1 LILLKT
7 TFVTKQLIIALGLG
21 LAALFTATS
30 AKAAV
35 LTYQGDTTN
44 QPTWRR
50 IAPGNPPDRIS
61 GENAGTMGM
70 NVPYSVFQFVVE
82 ESGLYTFGS
91 TVPGA
96 TSPADGT
103 WDNFLVLYQDSFN
116 PTNQLTNVLVA
127 AFPFRAVGMAPDDGS
142 PAFDQQLTA
151 QRNYFLVTTGRR
163 VTDFGLFTNTISGS
177 GKVVAVP
184 ESGSTP
190 STLAAVGVGLLLY
203 KRKQSIVMVR

>member
-1 LILLKT
+1 MLKT

-21 LAALFTATS
+21 LAALFTATP
-30 AKAAV
+30 AQAAV

-50 IAPGNPPDRIS
+50 TAPGDPPDRIS

-96 TSPADGT
+96 RSPVDGA

-127 AFPFRAVGMAPDDGS
+127 AIAPDNGS
-142 PAFDQQLTA
+142 SAFDRQLTA

-163 VTDFGLFTNTISGS
+163 VTDFGAFTNTISGS
-177 GKVVAVP
+177 GKIVAVP
-184 ESGSTP
+184 ESDSILGI
-190 STLAAVGVGLLLY
+190 LATVSVGLLLY
-203 KRKQSIVMVR
+203 KRKWSIVTVR

>member
-1 LILLKT
+1 MLKT
-7 TFVTKQLIIALGLG
+7 TFATKQLIIALGLG

-30 AKAAV
+30 AQAAV

-50 IAPGNPPDRIS
+50 TAPGDPPDRIS

-70 NVPYSVFQFVVE
+70 TVAYSVFQFVVE

-96 TSPADGT
+96 TSPADGV

-127 AFPFRAVGMAPDDGS
+127 AIAPDNGS
-142 PAFDQQLTA
+142 PAFDRQLIA

-184 ESGSTP
+184 ESGLMP
-190 STLAAVGVGLLLY
+190 GVLAAVGVGLLLY
-203 KRKQSIVMVR
+203 KRKQSIVTVR

>member
-1 LILLKT
+1 MLKAK
-7 TFVTKQLIIALGLG
+7 FVKKPLFIALGLG
-21 LAALFTATS
+21 LAALCTATP

-50 IAPGNPPDRIS
+50 TAPGDPPDRIS

-70 NVPYSVFQFVVE
+70 TVPYSVFKFTVE

-91 TVPGA
+91 TVPRA
-96 TSPADGT
+96 TSPTNGA

-127 AFPFRAVGMAPDDGS
+127 AIAPDNGS
-142 PAFDQQLTA
+142 SAFDRQLTA
-151 QRNYFLVTTGRR
+151 QQNYFLVTTGRQ
-163 VTDFGLFTNTISGS
+163 VTDFGAFINTISGS
-177 GKVVAVP
+177 GKIVAVP
-184 ESGSTP
+184 ESDSILGI
-190 STLAAVGVGLLLY
+190 LATVSVSLLLY
-203 KRKQSIVMVR
+203 KRKWGIVTVR

>member
-1 LILLKT
+1 MLKT
-7 TFVTKQLIIALGLG
+7 TFVTKQRIIALGLG
-21 LAALFTATS
+21 LAALFIATP
-30 AKAAV
+30 AQAAV

-44 QPTWRR
+44 QQTWRHT
-50 IAPGNPPDRIS
+50 APGNPPDRIS

-70 NVPYSVFQFVVE
+70 TVPYSVFQFVVE

-96 TSPADGT
+96 TSPADGV
-103 WDNFLVLYQDSFN
+103 WDNFLVLYQNSFN

-127 AFPFRAVGMAPDDGS
+127 TIAPDNGS
-142 PAFDQQLTA
+142 PAFDRQLTA

-184 ESGSTP
+184 ESGSIP
-190 STLAAVGVGLLLY
+190 GVLAAVGVGLLLY
-203 KRKQSIVMVR
+203 KRKQSIVTVR

>member
-1 LILLKT
+1 MLKT

-21 LAALFTATS
+21 LAALFTATP
-30 AKAAV
+30 AQAAV

-50 IAPGNPPDRIS
+50 TAPGDPPDRIS

-70 NVPYSVFQFVVE
+70 TVPYSVFQFVVE

-96 TSPADGT
+96 ISAADGV

-116 PTNQLTNVLVA
+116 PTN
-127 AFPFRAVGMAPDDGS
+127 
-142 PAFDQQLTA
+142 
-151 QRNYFLVTTGRR
+151 
-163 VTDFGLFTNTISGS
+163 
-177 GKVVAVP
+177 
-184 ESGSTP
+184 
-190 STLAAVGVGLLLY
+190 
-203 KRKQSIVMVR
+203 